1 MGGRKT
7 LSAWL
12 EELPMGRGAALT
24 APFQLSSP
32 VLPGSTCH
40 FLDVVCPEGNLNS
53 CEVST
58 DEQCSFSINFT
69 KQRKGF

>member
-1 MGGRKT
+1 MARRDCEGREAALT
-7 LSAWL
+7 ALT
-12 EELPMGRGAALT
+12 ALT

-40 FLDVVCPEGNLNS
+40 FLDVVCPQGNLNS

-58 DEQCSFSINFT
+58 DEQCSF
-69 KQRKGF
+69 Q

>member
-7 LSAWL
+7 RSAWL
-12 EELPMGRGAALT
+12 EELQMGSRGCEGREAALT
-24 APFQLSSP
+24 ALPAPFQLSSP
-32 VLPGSTCH
+32 VLPGSTRH

-58 DEQCSFSINFT
+58 DEQCSF
-69 KQRKGF
+69 R